1 MNRGSTRTT
10 DKNCNVCQS
19 AVEIVGNAATQCSNR
34 HCITRDRDNNLGT
47 DASASEVA
55 EYYQAK
61 DTVECEEI
69 DEHVRQ
75 AYREFKHA
83 DHHDKATAKNG
94 AVKALLPLS
103 SYSGWGDLKMEVEK

>member
-10 DKNCNVCQS
+10 DKNCNVCRS

-47 DASASEVA
+47 DATASEVA
-55 EYYQAK
+55 EHYQAK
-61 DTVECEEI
+61 DTVEREEI

-103 SYSGWGDLKMEVEK
+103 SYSGWGDLKMEVEE